1 MADIVGNP
9 ALGRQRI
16 VMDIAKLTANV
27 ERQRLEQLEME
38 ERQANNEVN
47 IAQSLKTIV
56 EYEAKL
62 KEFDLSQK
70 KTKGV
75 N

>member
-16 VMDIAKLTANV
+16 VMDIAKLNANV

-38 ERQANNEVN
+38 ERRVNNEAN
-47 IAQSLKTIV
+47 IAQSLKTMV
-56 EYEAKL
+56 EYETKL
-62 KEFDLSQK
+62 KEFDVSQK